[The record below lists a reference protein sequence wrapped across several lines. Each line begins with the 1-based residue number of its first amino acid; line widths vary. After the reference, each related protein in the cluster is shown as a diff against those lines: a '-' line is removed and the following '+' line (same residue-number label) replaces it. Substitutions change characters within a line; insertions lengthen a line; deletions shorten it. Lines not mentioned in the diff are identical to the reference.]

1 MSDLPPDLPRLRT
14 LETWLQLSLDRVRQ
28 QIADEEKRH
37 AEVAARL
44 PPTAPPEWELESDL
58 GRRPVRVHVGGCTMG
73 GKGLRMKRIGRDDAL
88 RLLGIDRLEPCRYCR
103 PDVQLGVLD

>member
-28 QIADEEKRH
+28 QIADAEKRH

-44 PPTAPPEWELESDL
+44 PPAPPPDWELELDL
-58 GRRPVRVHVGGCTMG
+58 SKHPSMVHVGGCTMG
-73 GKGLRMKRIGRDDAL
+73 GKGFRSRPVSRTDAL
-88 RLLGIDRLEPCRYCR
+88 RLLCVDRLEACPYCR
-103 PDVQLGVLD
+103 PDAELGVLD